1 MDDGELTTIYGRVV
15 RHAQRVCPAD
25 PAIDAEDVVQAAW
38 LKCGALL
45 PTLATDLDRLRL
57 WTRCVNQVATDH
69 HRRAQRATFV
79 PLGDWQPGGARV
91 ERGVSVERE
100 ALARVELAGVLALVA
115 AGDLF
120 AAAAVALAVFGDGAL
135 AAVGCRRG
143 TLGSRVSRFRAAH
156 GGMHA

>member
-79 PLGDWQPGGARV
+79 PLGDWQPGGA
-91 ERGVSVERE
+91 SVERE
-100 ALARVELAGVLALVA
+100 AIARAELAGVLALVA